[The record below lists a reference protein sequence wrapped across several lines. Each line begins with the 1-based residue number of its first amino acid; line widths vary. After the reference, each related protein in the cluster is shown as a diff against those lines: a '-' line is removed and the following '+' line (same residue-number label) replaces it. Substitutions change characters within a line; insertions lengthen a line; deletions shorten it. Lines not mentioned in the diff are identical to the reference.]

1 MGEIFSFLQTA
12 IPTGATIRTVATL
25 STNADM
31 NPENRDMK
39 MMTHITF
46 FALSSSQSAI
56 RFGIL
61 DCIKKSTR
69 TMVPPIISR
78 TFQLIADRIDPSGRI
93 PLTMK
98 ISAVAST
105 IQIRRF
111 IKTVIRM
118 YMVRNSMIASIFNVC
133 SSGCSCQCLQ
143 PCFLASMSV
152 SCVISSSSMIPS
164 AGSYPYMTWNL
175 SMQLAVWR
183 PAMPSGVPHRKPM
196 LFSSS

>member
-1 MGEIFSFLQTA
+1 MIDVVSPTSVAAPCRFEETAMDRIIGMGEIFSFLQTA

-111 IKTVIRM
+111 MKTVIRT
-118 YMVRNSMIASIFNVC
+118 YMVRNSMIASIFN
-133 SSGCSCQCLQ
+133 
-143 PCFLASMSV
+143 
-152 SCVISSSSMIPS
+152 
-164 AGSYPYMTWNL
+164 
-175 SMQLAVWR
+175 
-183 PAMPSGVPHRKPM
+183 
-196 LFSSS
+196 